1 MESTPTKSRQK
12 KSTNPMY
19 TNPSVQQFRNS
30 LNPEELVKYQQMGEA
45 IYNTVDYVQSKVL
58 DRSIPGFLI
67 EPFQDIK
74 ASLKSGLHPSE
85 LDADEK
91 RVMVECLGDDWYVKF
106 GYVKEDLTE
115 FVTYVR
121 R

>member
-1 MESTPTKSRQK
+1 MESIKTKSQQK
-12 KSTNPMY
+12 ETTNPMY
-19 TNPSVQQFRNS
+19 NNPSVQQFRDS
-30 LNPEELVKYQQMGEA
+30 LPPEDIVKYKQMGEA
-45 IYNTVDYVQSKVL
+45 IYNTLDYVQSKVL
-58 DRSIPGFLI
+58 NNPIPGFLI
-67 EPFQDIK
+67 EPLKDIK

-85 LDADEK
+85 LNSDEK
-91 RVMVECLGDDWYVKF
+91 RVLVECLGDDWYLQF